1 MLPVLSS
8 GEDKV
13 SYGYDSSGK
22 KALDSEFTEY
32 GQTFAADDVIG
43 CYLVSSSIV
52 ILHVKHCLV
61 CLVQICVLI
70 KLYTHCTVG
79 A

>member
-1 MLPVLSS
+1 MTFDAYYFP

-32 GQTFAADDVIG
+32 GQSFGADDVIG
-43 CYLVSSSIV
+43 CCLVS
-52 ILHVKHCLV
+52 LC
-61 CLVQICVLI
+61 
-70 KLYTHCTVG
+70 
-79 A
+79 